1 MLYPIGMWKLNQK
14 QSSYGLGLILS
25 VFVVVLLAHLTA
37 IQAVV
42 GGLMKVDAKPSTALI
57 TRMIEPELQI
67 ESIPAPVIPPKIK
80 AEPKPI
86 SPKPKSTNQ
95 RAESNKEVPPEPN
108 KISEVTDMSPNFE
121 TQQHDASTDTADAEP
136 AADSDKAATDAK
148 QSETQE
154 SAAISDTVSA
164 LFTAPQT
171 TQQIYEV
178 AFTINGNTNYGK
190 AELDWQPDG
199 GSYKL
204 RMVASYFGIDV
215 FEQHSDG
222 LSNATGLQPTR
233 FSDKRYRRSE
243 VATHFNHELGKITF
257 STNAPEAPLL
267 AGAQD
272 RLSVILQLAGL
283 FTADPARYATGSTVT
298 MQVANDKLAEPWVFA
313 VENLETLNLEQ
324 GQSIARKVTR
334 NPRREFDQKVELWF
348 ATEHNYAPVRF
359 RFTETNGDYIDAIL
373 KSKLIRKIEY

>member
-1 MLYPIGMWKLNQK
+1 MLYPIGMLKLNQK

-42 GGLMKVDAKPSTALI
+42 SGLMKVDAKPSTAFI

-67 ESIPAPVIPPKIK
+67 ESIPVPVIPPKVQPV
-80 AEPKPI
+80 AKPE

-95 RAESNKEVPPEPN
+95 TTDSNKEVLPELPETG
-108 KISEVTDMSPNFE
+108 KISEVADVSPRLEPQRNDAPADPAIAE
-121 TQQHDASTDTADAEP
+121 PSTSVANSDTAST
-136 AADSDKAATDAK
+136 
-148 QSETQE
+148 
-154 SAAISDTVSA
+154 
-164 LFTAPQT
+164 LFTAPQPAL
-171 TQQIYEV
+171 QIYEV
-178 AFTINGNTNYGK
+178 AFTRNGNTNYGK
-190 AELDWQPDG
+190 AELDWQHDG

-215 FEQHSDG
+215 FEQHSVG

-233 FSDKRYRRSE
+233 FSDKRYRKSE

-283 FTADPARYATGSTVT
+283 FMADPARYATGSTVT

-334 NPRREFDQKVELWF
+334 NPRRDFDQKVELWF

-359 RFTETNGDYIDAIL
+359 RFTETNGDFVDAVL
-373 KSKLIRKIEY
+373 KNDRKIILVP